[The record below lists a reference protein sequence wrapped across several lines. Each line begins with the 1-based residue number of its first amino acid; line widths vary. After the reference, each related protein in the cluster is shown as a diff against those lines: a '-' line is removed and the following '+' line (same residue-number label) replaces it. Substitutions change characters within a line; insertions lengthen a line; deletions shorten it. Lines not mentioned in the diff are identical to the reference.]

1 MSSERNLHLVRFA
14 TDTESFVAG
23 QTVFSEGE
31 PGEVMYVVKE
41 GEVDIRVRD
50 TTVETVGPG
59 GLIGEMALI
68 DRNPRSAT
76 AVARTDCKLV
86 PINEARFAFLVQETP
101 FFALDVMRMMVRRLR
116 KMDAEGLS

>member
-1 MSSERNLHLVRFA
+1 MASERNLHLVRFA
-14 TDTESFVAG
+14 TDIRRCAPGE
-23 QTVFSEGE
+23 TVFSEGE

-50 TTVETVGPG
+50 RTVETVGPG
-59 GLIGEMALI
+59 GIIGEMALI
-68 DRNPRSAT
+68 DHQPRSAT
-76 AVARTDCKLV
+76 AVARTECQLV

-116 KMDAEGLS
+116 KMDVEGLC